1 MVASAYDQNPFDQSA
16 IMQAD
21 SRCRPHGQT
30 PVANSPHKK
39 DLFVAQPS
47 TNNDFGY
54 RAALIWEID
63 AGLER
68 FFSRTNLRS
77 ILRNTPACTFIHN
90 QKNQELTAA

>member
-1 MVASAYDQNPFDQSA
+1 MVASVYDQNPSDQSA

-21 SRCRPHGQT
+21 SRRSPHDQN

-54 RAALIWEID
+54 RATLI
-63 AGLER
+63 
-68 FFSRTNLRS
+68 
-77 ILRNTPACTFIHN
+77 
-90 QKNQELTAA
+90 